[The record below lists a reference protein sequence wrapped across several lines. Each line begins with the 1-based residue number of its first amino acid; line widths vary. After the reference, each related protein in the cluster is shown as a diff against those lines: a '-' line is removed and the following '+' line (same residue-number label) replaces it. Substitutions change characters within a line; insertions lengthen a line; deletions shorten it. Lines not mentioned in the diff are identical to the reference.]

1 MTEHEDAEVDLRT
14 LASVSDLSVPA
25 WRRRLARA
33 GVHGRRGDDGRNFYR
48 WSDVA
53 PLIRRA
59 EPRAASGGAGQL
71 YRRLGQAVERERR
84 ARGMS
89 RTTLAATLHVA
100 RATVA
105 GIEQGT
111 HASSVARLVDVA
123 RALDATPAG
132 VLAAAL
138 GTEPSPVR
146 RFVVLHTDGQPVADG
161 VLWPDRSV
169 SVRTRGPEPVTRL
182 ADTLQ
187 AALEPPAL
195 GSVRWTD

>member
-1 MTEHEDAEVDLRT
+1 MTDRQDAEVDLRT
-14 LASVSDLSVPA
+14 LASVSGLTVPA

-33 GVHGRRGDDGRNFYR
+33 GVRGRRGDDGRNLYL

-59 EPRAASGGAGQL
+59 DHRDAAEGASQL

-84 ARGMS
+84 ALGMS
-89 RTTLAATLHVA
+89 RTKLAATLHVA

-105 GIEQGT
+105 SIEQGT
-111 HASSVARLVDVA
+111 HASSIARLVDVA
-123 RALDATPAG
+123 HALDATPAG

-138 GTEPSPVR
+138 GTEASPVR
-146 RFVVLHTDGQPVADG
+146 RFMVLRADGQAMADG

-169 SVRTRGPEPVTRL
+169 SVRTRGPGPVTRL
-182 ADTLQ
+182 ADSLQ
-187 AALEPPAL
+187 AALEPPMS
-195 GSVRWTD
+195 GSVRWAD